1 MPGARVRSAEGKVL
15 TAPNVNTVNTF
26 DKPDAVAPKPIR
38 GTVRN
43 GTVMVTV
50 PAKSVS
56 MIALGE

>member
-1 MPGARVRSAEGKVL
+1 MRSAEGKVL